1 MDDVSHIDAERQF
14 QLTNAHVA
22 MKAYCKKL
30 VTGEAMICQSNRYK
44 NLFSASQLSKMVHK
58 FEQTLECIDN
68 NRDYFHAP
76 EPHFFLNDS
85 DRSW

>member
-1 MDDVSHIDAERQF
+1 MDDVSLIDPERRT
-14 QLTNAHVA
+14 QLSNACAA

-68 NRDYFHAP
+68 RYHFDAP
-76 EPHFFLNDS
+76 EPNIFLNDS